1 MGDYIID
8 EKPEDS
14 YFAQQEEDVYWYWFL
29 NIPSIGIG
37 SCRRLLQLF
46 GGPRK
51 IFEKEEGELSKV
63 LSAGKCHSLIASRD
77 LQRCQRELMTLEKR
91 GVRFISWD
99 SPDYPDRLRH
109 IYDPPLGLYLIGR
122 LPDFTKPV
130 LAVVGSRKATVYGL
144 RQAYAI
150 SRDLARRGVQI
161 ISGLA
166 AGIDSAGHRGALE
179 GKGYTL
185 GILGGGIDTMYPQEN
200 FNLYR
205 EMYEKGGVLSEYNVG
220 IPNHRGLFPMR
231 NRLISGLADGIFVVQ
246 AGRHSGSLITADLGL
261 NQGKAI
267 YALPGRVTDACS
279 IGTNSLIAQGAIMVN
294 RAEDILDDMNLL
306 DHVYSPAQPSTFIK
320 PLKEEEVMV
329 LKFLKEDIPVSYDQ
343 LLEKCPMEERQLRHV
358 LIELELQGFLCQPD
372 KNIFLK
378 NRF

>member
-1 MGDYIID
+1 MDL
-8 EKPEDS
+8 EKKRVSERIGK
-14 YFAQQEEDVYWYWFL
+14 EEEAYWYWLL
-29 NIPSIGIG
+29 NIPSVGAAT
-37 SCRRLLQLF
+37 CRSLLEHY
-46 GGPRK
+46 GGPK
-51 IFEKEEGELSKV
+51 QIYQKKEKELRLV
-63 LSAGKCHSLIASRD
+63 LNAGKYQSLAASRD
-77 LQRCQRELMTLEKR
+77 IDRCQRELMSLEKR
-91 GVRFISWD
+91 GVRFICWD
-99 SPDYPDRLRH
+99 SPEYPDRLRH

-130 LAVVGSRKATVYGL
+130 LAVVGSRKASVYGL
-144 RQAYAI
+144 RQAYTI

-179 GKGYTL
+179 GQGYTM

-231 NRLISGLADGIFVVQ
+231 NRLISGLADGVFVVQ

-261 NQGKAI
+261 NQGKTI

-279 IGTNSLIAQGAIMVN
+279 VGTNNLIAQGAVMVN
-294 RAEDILDDMNLL
+294 RVEDILEDMNLI
-306 DHVYSPAQPSTFIK
+306 DDISSHVPA
-320 PLKEEEVMV
+320 PLSHKE
-329 LKFLKEDIPVSYDQ
+329 LS
-343 LLEKCPMEERQLRHV
+343 MEERRVLSCLQEDLPSSFERLQEASSIEERKLRHI
-358 LIELELQGFLCQPD
+358 LIHLELSGFLCQPD
-372 KNIFLK
+372 KNIYLK
-378 NRF
+378 KYSDGSE